1 MAGDA
6 APPAPLAKHELV
18 RRAAAFAVFQIGAGQ
33 LGCERERSRV
43 NSLYHVMARAQHP
56 DRGAVRGDGEGAQRV
71 RTAAFQ
77 DLVNMKEFLLDSRPL
92 TFASGA

>member
-6 APPAPLAKHELV
+6 DPPAPPATHELV
-18 RRAAAFAVFQIGAGQ
+18 RRAAAFAVFRIGAGE
-33 LGCERERSRV
+33 LRCERARNRV
-43 NSLYHVMARAQHP
+43 RVQYYAMARAQHP
-56 DRGAVRGDGEGAQRV
+56 DKGVQVEGAQRV

-77 DLVNMKEFLLDSRPL
+77 DLANMKEFLLDSRPL